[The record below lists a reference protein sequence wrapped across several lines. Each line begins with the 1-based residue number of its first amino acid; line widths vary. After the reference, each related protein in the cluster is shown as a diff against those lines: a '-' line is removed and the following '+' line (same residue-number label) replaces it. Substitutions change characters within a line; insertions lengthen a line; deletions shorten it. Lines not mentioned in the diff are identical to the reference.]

1 MGNISGFKEVD
12 RNSEKRISVDKR
24 VKNWKE
30 IYIPWSKEEASV
42 QASRCMDCG
51 VPFCNNGCPLG
62 NLIPEWND
70 LVYKKDWENAYKR
83 LAATN
88 NFPEFTG
95 RICPAPCEASCTLSI
110 NNDPVSI
117 EMIEKN
123 IIEKAWE
130 SGLVKPEPP
139 KSRTDKKIAVIGS
152 GPAGLAAAQQLNRAG
167 HNVTVFER
175 NEEPGGLLRYGIPEF
190 KLEKNIV
197 RRRIDL
203 LEEEGIEFKCS
214 TNVGID
220 IKSDELMNKFDA
232 ICLAGGSTVPRDLPI
247 EGRNLDGVHFAMELL
262 SQPNW
267 EDNSQKVP
275 ISAKN
280 KNVVIIGGGD
290 TGADCLGTSIRQGA
304 KKITQIEIMPE
315 PPETRK
321 IDNPWPEWPM
331 ILRTS
336 SAHEEGGDR
345 EFSVMTKNFSGKNN
359 VEKLICEKVEWID
372 NKDTGRQDL
381 KVIENSKFEIDA
393 DLVLLAM
400 GFVHPLQE
408 GLLNDLDVEFDER
421 GNVKTD
427 NNLMTNIDSVFSCGD
442 MERGQSLVVHAI
454 ASGRSCAKKIDMFL
468 QGKSKLPD
476 VRGYFR
482 NKL

>member
-1 MGNISGFKEVD
+1 MGKVSGFKEIN
-12 RNSEKRISVDKR
+12 RNTEKRLSIDKR

-30 IYIPWSKEEASV
+30 IYVPWSKKEASV

-70 LVYKKDWENAYKR
+70 LVYKQDWETAYKR

-110 NNDPVSI
+110 NNDPVTI

-123 IIEKAWE
+123 IIEKAFE
-130 SGLVKPEPP
+130 SGFVKPEPP
-139 KSRTDKKIAVIGS
+139 KVRTGKRIAVIGS
-152 GPAGLAAAQQLNRAG
+152 GPAGLAASQQLNRAG
-167 HNVTVFER
+167 HKVTVFEKS
-175 NEEPGGLLRYGIPEF
+175 EEPGGLLRYGIPEF
-190 KLEKNIV
+190 KLEKSVV
-197 RRRIDL
+197 RRRIKL
-203 LEEEGIEFKCS
+203 MEKEGIDFKCS
-214 TNVGID
+214 VNVGID
-220 IKSDELMNKFDA
+220 ITAKELKKEFDA
-232 ICLAGGSTVPRDLPI
+232 VCLAGGSTVPRDLPI
-247 EGRNLDGVHFAMELL
+247 DGRSLNGVHFAMEFL

-267 EDNSQKVP
+267 EENSKKVP

-280 KNVVIIGGGD
+280 KNVVVIGGGD

-304 KKITQIEIMPE
+304 KKITQIEILPE
-315 PPETRK
+315 PPESRNK
-321 IDNPWPEWPM
+321 NNPWPEWPM
-331 ILRTS
+331 VLRTS
-336 SAHEEGGDR
+336 SAHDEGGER
-345 EFSVMTKNFSGKNN
+345 EYNVLTKNFFGNGK
-359 VEKLICEKVEWID
+359 VEKLLCEKVEWID
-372 NKDTGRQDL
+372 NKETGRPDL
-381 KVIENSKFEIDA
+381 KPIENSLFEIKA

-408 GLLNDLDVEFDER
+408 GLLNKLNVDFDER

-427 NNLMTNIDSVFSCGD
+427 NNLMTNIDGIFSCGD
-442 MERGQSLVVHAI
+442 MQRGQSLVVHAI
-454 ASGRSCAKKIDMFL
+454 ASGRTCAKKIDLFL
-468 QGKSKLPD
+468 EGKSNLPD

-482 NKL
+482 NIK

>member
-1 MGNISGFKEVD
+1 MGKSSGFKEVN
-12 RNSEKRISVDKR
+12 RNTEKRLAVSKR

-30 IYIPWSKEEASV
+30 IYVPWSKKEASV

-70 LVYKKDWENAYKR
+70 LVYKQDWETAYQR
-83 LAATN
+83 LSATN

-123 IIEKAWE
+123 IIEKAFE
-130 SGLVKPEPP
+130 SGFVKPEPP
-139 KSRTDKKIAVIGS
+139 SFRTGKKIAVIGS
-152 GPAGLAAAQQLNRAG
+152 GPAGLAASQQLNRAG
-167 HNVTVFER
+167 HKVTVFEKSD
-175 NEEPGGLLRYGIPEF
+175 EPGGLLRYGIPEF

-197 RRRIDL
+197 HRRIDL
-203 LEEEGIEFKCS
+203 MKEEGIEFICS

-220 IKSDELMNKFDA
+220 ITAEELQKDFDA

-247 EGRNLDGVHFAMELL
+247 DGRALDGVHFAMEFL

-267 EDNSQKVP
+267 VGESERVP

-280 KNVVIIGGGD
+280 KNVVVIGGGD

-304 KKITQIEIMPE
+304 KKITQIEILPE
-315 PPETRK
+315 PPESRK
-321 IDNPWPEWPM
+321 KNNPWPEWPM

-336 SAHEEGGDR
+336 SAHEEGGERDYN
-345 EFSVMTKNFSGKNN
+345 VLTKNFSGNGK
-359 VEKLICEKVEWID
+359 VEKLICEKVEWVD
-372 NKDTGRQDL
+372 NDETGRPDL
-381 KVIENSKFEIDA
+381 KPIENSIFNIEA

-408 GLLNDLDVEFDER
+408 GLLNDLTVEFDER

-427 NNLMTNIDSVFSCGD
+427 KNLMTNIEGVFSCGD

-454 ASGRSCAKKIDMFL
+454 ASGRSCAKKIDLFL
-468 QGKSKLPD
+468 EGKSSLPD

-482 NKL
+482 NFK